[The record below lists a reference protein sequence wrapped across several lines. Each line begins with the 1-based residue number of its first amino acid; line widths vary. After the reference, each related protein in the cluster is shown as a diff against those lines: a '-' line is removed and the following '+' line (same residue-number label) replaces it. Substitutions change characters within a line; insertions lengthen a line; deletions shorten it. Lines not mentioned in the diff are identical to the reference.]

1 MNYLEKFNPGRLL
14 VVAFLFS
21 ANFVFAQKAHIE
33 PEVYVPVPMEEQPF
47 FNNDEL
53 ALKKAQEV
61 SDFQMRIYAHAA
73 TSDQL
78 SKLESLK
85 ADLDTKSKKLCPN
98 YPGTNVLDADR
109 RMIERW
115 VLDFPIEVVYFE
127 EVLNTVLYRLNE
139 VK

>member
-1 MNYLEKFNPGRLL
+1 
-14 VVAFLFS
+14 
-21 ANFVFAQKAHIE
+21 
-33 PEVYVPVPMEEQPF
+33 
-47 FNNDEL
+47 
-53 ALKKAQEV
+53 V